1 MQGEASNK
9 EPTID
14 LVNGT
19 VAAASLETRAATM
32 ALALHSVNS
41 GSVEY
46 IASASKLPSST
57 SSMSRICAALPK
69 RMRHDHPALDN
80 SPNLDNNVVMA
91 GEHSSHS
98 TAISSDPSSP
108 FILPSSDTLCSSS
121 SSLTRR
127 SLSQGACNTKVD
139 SNPNNN
145 SNNRFPTLVI
155 LSTDLDLDSSVSEH
169 ADRLLLARHQSF
181 SSSILPPIHKVPE
194 QTFILNGGLDS
205 YIEELSV
212 FVSTL
217 SPTLFSSD
225 LHSQLRICVDA
236 TKERH
241 IQAALLFKMLDRVL
255 DIVLC
260 RPCSPIQAEQ
270 MRHVR
275 RFAWTLF
282 FYIRVMESLGRFVSN
297 SGSMSLIEGFSD
309 FKSAICM
316 NLHVSEDLVNVLVVP
331 FGHALETCKRNGCL
345 KSDSMTMSN
354 GLLPWGF
361 YNRAFQVERGLLLS
375 NLEDSVKLVYGI
387 AMRQGYE
394 IDPMLY
400 LQSHD
405 IVKATPLRFDRTPR
419 SVSVR
424 LGASSRSLKNAF
436 SNSSGLNNI
445 MAGTPLTA
453 KTVLA
458 SVRRRLIPSCKEPVA
473 VPLRLREFVSNYPEC
488 PYDCLSR
495 LPALGNAHELVT
507 KRAKTILETFQ
518 VRSPSFDSAWHFG
531 IRLYAALACQVASKG
546 CSRPRESQ
554 ARLAADSQF
563 HRAMMAVA
571 FEMIRETFQI
581 SIDTQ
586 SILNGLDI
594 HVVDLALGID
604 LILKTQIWIPDP
616 LVKRLKQIEERLL
629 ESDLWLSSEFRN
641 WCIYSTSNSIQ
652 ASGKLRIVSPSR
664 TLASPPILSELCLLY
679 SDVIP
684 DDVVLDLAKD
694 MPQSLCSALNHCQ
707 LKPLQVLFGK
717 VLRLAHTRFVQL
729 SSTMQLSLSVVSKA
743 WALLDAVICNE
754 THLQLLGNRHLDT
767 LMITSVFTY
776 CRLEDS
782 PVTFKEILGS
792 YKLQPQ
798 YLEATFS
805 QVHIDGEDHG
815 CDIIKFYNKVFVP
828 SIKAIL
834 PLLSSSGSATESSTG
849 SMHMDILNRENI
861 TMNQRIVDYNAIALM
876 CKQTA
881 LNRSMQQQQQLP
893 QISMQQ
899 SLSHSNHLTRPSYSS
914 KPFDALA
921 TPARL
926 PHMTPIS
933 RKLYSHGESPFRP
946 GSPTGAPA
954 SASRRLAAQRRSI
967 ASGVPIASR
976 RTHRDSLSLTIQGVM
991 PCRCMFSLAAS
1002 PPSSLVSTP
1011 LWHSVSLSRH
1021 NYSDD
1026 QRHQLRCLHQQIH
1039 LHQQIQCRYASTR
1052 ALPRNFVRTK
1062 AKSRS
1067 RAKLP
1072 SYSASPSPLDLVKGI
1087 YNPPESMSKRT
1098 AARWAKVAPALRSA
1112 STAPGQP
1119 HTLKTT
1125 HKWPESLSSSSAH
1138 HRFRSPNTRDPVPA
1152 DSASIHPVDVRKT
1165 MYVKS
1170 FTVDS
1175 TCHLWT
1181 LLDFLSKVSPMS
1193 VPETRQKIKKNLVWV
1208 TGSAH
1213 ARHVR
1218 IHPRGVLYTGD
1229 VVNVAYANKAYNPMI
1244 EFRDTEDAIK
1254 KLKMRVLYKDEHI
1267 FVIDKEHGLAS
1278 QGGSK
1283 INLHLDKLIEHL
1295 EKDSSKMPRLVH
1307 RLDKNTSGAM
1317 IIARTKEAAVRVS
1330 AMFRESDQ
1338 ISRKYLALVVPPL
1351 HESANMQDGD
1361 QCEIVSGIVSNGRE
1375 APHERMELVEWFD
1388 KHKPPV
1394 SANGDRFESCYQ
1406 SHTASVQTRVGDYK
1420 YGQGCSKAFKG
1431 HVSDWMN
1438 IPMHLHLYQISIKNW
1453 YRDGSDLT
1461 VSASLP
1467 DYFRRTMMS
1476 AGLEPAVMRSI
1487 DTDALLYPTYKFMS
1501 FEDHMAKH
1509 RWQSPQPGDM
1519 VDDEGVL
1526 TISKRMPL
1534 LMDQVSDGVSR
1545 FLKSDKR
1552 DTITV
1557 GDVVVKSDKDGEMAV
1572 CLMEPAV
1579 EDVGPVGKYRLRR
1592 DGNSVLADIEL
1603 AEGQTVDDF
1612 MGNLA
1617 HLKQDHCDYQG
1628 DMKRVDKKH
1637 AQASGIRIGGFYDES
1652 TGGVVLVDKEL
1663 SRPQ

>member
-1 MQGEASNK
+1 MKRKRDQSDEMDISPAPSPTCLDSMQGEASNK
-9 EPTID
+9 EPVID

-32 ALALHSVNS
+32 ALALHSVSLQLLPLQQREQEREQQQQQQQREQEQQQLLLLQNHEQLELKEMQQTVLPQRKGFRLVNQSRSNQRPLLLLRPSMTTTTTNTTTTTTALDNKSINTPINDSSNCNNNNDINSSNSGFYRNS
-41 GSVEY
+41 GSIEY

-181 SSSILPPIHKVPE
+181 SSSILPPIHKDIIWSAMAIWIADKCSLRGPCFTFSRILRVLGRHLPQVGE

-282 FYIRVMESLGRFVSN
+282 FYIRDLMSLNGSFGVNDSPLCILFALFFSSQMASNYCRSYSQIMESLGRFVSN

-652 ASGKLRIVSPSR
+652 ASVSPSR

-849 SMHMDILNRENI
+849 SMHMDILNRENL

-954 SASRRLAAQRRSI
+954 SASRRLA
-967 ASGVPIASR
+967 
-976 RTHRDSLSLTIQGVM
+976 
-991 PCRCMFSLAAS
+991 
-1002 PPSSLVSTP
+1002 
-1011 LWHSVSLSRH
+1011 
-1021 NYSDD
+1021 
-1026 QRHQLRCLHQQIH
+1026 
-1039 LHQQIQCRYASTR
+1039 
-1052 ALPRNFVRTK
+1052 
-1062 AKSRS
+1062 
-1067 RAKLP
+1067 
-1072 SYSASPSPLDLVKGI
+1072 
-1087 YNPPESMSKRT
+1087 
-1098 AARWAKVAPALRSA
+1098 
-1112 STAPGQP
+1112 
-1119 HTLKTT
+1119 
-1125 HKWPESLSSSSAH
+1125 
-1138 HRFRSPNTRDPVPA
+1138 
-1152 DSASIHPVDVRKT
+1152 
-1165 MYVKS
+1165 
-1170 FTVDS
+1170 
-1175 TCHLWT
+1175 
-1181 LLDFLSKVSPMS
+1181 LSKI
-1193 VPETRQKIKKNLVWV
+1193 R
-1208 TGSAH
+1208 
-1213 ARHVR
+1213 
-1218 IHPRGVLYTGD
+1218 
-1229 VVNVAYANKAYNPMI
+1229 
-1244 EFRDTEDAIK
+1244 
-1254 KLKMRVLYKDEHI
+1254 
-1267 FVIDKEHGLAS
+1267 
-1278 QGGSK
+1278 
-1283 INLHLDKLIEHL
+1283 
-1295 EKDSSKMPRLVH
+1295 
-1307 RLDKNTSGAM
+1307 
-1317 IIARTKEAAVRVS
+1317 
-1330 AMFRESDQ
+1330 
-1338 ISRKYLALVVPPL
+1338 
-1351 HESANMQDGD
+1351 
-1361 QCEIVSGIVSNGRE
+1361 SNSL
-1375 APHERMELVEWFD
+1375 P
-1388 KHKPPV
+1388 
-1394 SANGDRFESCYQ
+1394 Q
-1406 SHTASVQTRVGDYK
+1406 S
-1420 YGQGCSKAFKG
+1420 
-1431 HVSDWMN
+1431 
-1438 IPMHLHLYQISIKNW
+1438 LL
-1453 YRDGSDLT
+1453 
-1461 VSASLP
+1461 ASLP
-1467 DYFRRTMMS
+1467 SRATQH
-1476 AGLEPAVMRSI
+1476 L
-1487 DTDALLYPTYKFMS
+1487 
-1501 FEDHMAKH
+1501 
-1509 RWQSPQPGDM
+1509 
-1519 VDDEGVL
+1519 
-1526 TISKRMPL
+1526 SK
-1534 LMDQVSDGVSR
+1534 
-1545 FLKSDKR
+1545 
-1552 DTITV
+1552 
-1557 GDVVVKSDKDGEMAV
+1557 
-1572 CLMEPAV
+1572 
-1579 EDVGPVGKYRLRR
+1579 
-1592 DGNSVLADIEL
+1592 
-1603 AEGQTVDDF
+1603 
-1612 MGNLA
+1612 
-1617 HLKQDHCDYQG
+1617 
-1628 DMKRVDKKH
+1628 
-1637 AQASGIRIGGFYDES
+1637 
-1652 TGGVVLVDKEL
+1652 
-1663 SRPQ
+1663 